1 MKKRIVLIIKLVVL
15 CLCFLFVWFV
25 AATNLSVYNTNYRR
39 TRLLEVS
46 SPDGAYTVSITR
58 LGKNMGYGE
67 FEELSLED
75 SSGKRMAVFEV
86 YNSCSSFSPN
96 QYTFTWD
103 SESVSI
109 TIVDENTDIS
119 LNYDDL
125 SKIDLRLS
133 YYQEILLILVFV
145 LLVVLFAAC
154 VILIFKFKY
163 WRRCLA
169 VIICNCVLFLLCTV
183 GFEDNRHE
191 IYSNSFNSGSYSVI
205 TCVENSNYSILKN
218 QLNNL
223 SVRYTLYDY
232 DSDVVLI
239 NYTIGVCMQGEAD
252 SVETVPS
259 FDNDAIH
266 ILVRG
271 DDGFEFE
278 ITSPI

>member
-1 MKKRIVLIIKLVVL
+1 MKQRIVLIIKIVTL

-25 AATNLSVYNTNYRR
+25 AATSLNAYNTNSRR
-39 TRLLEVS
+39 TRLLEVP
-46 SPDGAYTVSITR
+46 SPDGAYSMIITR

-96 QYTFTWD
+96 QYAFTWD

-119 LNYDDL
+119 FNYDDL

-133 YYQEILLILVFV
+133 YYQEILLIIVFV
-145 LLVVLFAAC
+145 SLVVFFATC
-154 VILIFKFKY
+154 VILIFCFKY
-163 WRRCLA
+163 WRQCLA
-169 VIICNCVLFLLCTV
+169 VIICNGLLLLLCAV

-239 NYTIGVCMQGEAD
+239 NYTIGVCMQGEED
-252 SVETVPS
+252 SIETVPS

-271 DDGFEFE
+271 DDDFEFE